1 MDIQILKE
9 MKNMSNAAEEAKKL
23 SHLFLDYKMIQTLC
37 NTVCYFLK
45 KLTVQL
51 PHNPRN
57 LLMSICTHRNED
69 LCPLKRLSIDI
80 NSSLF
85 EIAKTWKDAL

>member
-1 MDIQILKE
+1 MQEDKGT
-9 MKNMSNAAEEAKKL
+9 NGYTDAAEE
-23 SHLFLDYKMIQTLC
+23 HLFLDYKMIQTLC

-57 LLMSICTHRNED
+57 LL
-69 LCPLKRLSIDI
+69 
-80 NSSLF
+80 
-85 EIAKTWKDAL
+85 